1 MDAASTQ
8 SDTHERWVSRNRWRL
23 GVALAAIVGGGY
35 FWHWAGRRRRI
46 AVDRV
51 SDQWLAQREFT
62 AGQHPE
68 E

>member
-1 MDAASTQ
+1 MDAPSIQ
-8 SDTHERWVSRNRWRL
+8 HQPDEPWVSRNRWRI
-23 GVALAAIVGGGY
+23 GIALAALVSGGY
-35 FWHWAGRRRRI
+35 FWQRSGRRRNL

-51 SDQWLAQREFT
+51 SEQWLAQREFT